1 MISTDVENKN
11 GYQRDG
17 RVDMSRYVQE
27 VAEMDR
33 RRARTLRLLSVAGM
47 TALVFAALWSAG
59 LPALLWTALQS
70 NREEQIAQPAAPAP
84 TVSPQPAAVAL
95 SSDPTAAG
103 GASSLAPQP
112 QPLLLVATS
121 PGKNKRE
128 GTAGIGVN
136 AKSPQTYVAGAVL
149 VNGARLTEIH
159 ADHVVLERDGERLQ
173 LFLSGSKRNVG
184 AAQLGMAGGIQQAPR
199 REEIVLAE
207 DHLTDVLRSMPHY
220 DGEQL
225 TGLQVFPG
233 QFASAFAQ
241 LGLRAGDIVTAI
253 NGSPVAE
260 QAAATD
266 MLRTLTEGAAVTV
279 SVRRGPESKVL
290 SLDGSI
296 VVKAVA
302 KPDPATLTAGAAT
315 L

>member
-1 MISTDVENKN
+1 MISTEVENKN
-11 GYQRDG
+11 ADQRDG
-17 RVDMSRYVQE
+17 HVDMSRYVQE

-33 RRARTLRLLSVAGM
+33 RRIRTLRVLSVAGM
-47 TALVFAALWSAG
+47 TALVLAALWSAG
-59 LPALLWTALQS
+59 LPALLWSALQS
-70 NREEQIAQPAAPAP
+70 AQRQETQAEQTVSSTP
-84 TVSPQPAAVAL
+84 TVSAPPATVL
-95 SSDPTAAG
+95 PSDPTAAG
-103 GASSLAPQP
+103 GASSLARQP

-121 PGKNKRE
+121 PGKNKHE
-128 GTAGIGVN
+128 GTASIGTNVK
-136 AKSPQTYVAGAVL
+136 APQTYVAGAVL

-159 ADHVVLERDGERLQ
+159 ADHVVLERGGERLQ
-173 LFLSGSKRNVG
+173 VFLSGRSIG
-184 AAQLGMAGGIQQAPR
+184 AAQLGMAGGLQQAPR
-199 REEIVLAE
+199 REAIVLAE
-207 DHLTDVLRSMPHY
+207 DHLTDVIRSMPHY

-233 QFASAFAQ
+233 QHASAFAQ

-253 NGSPVAE
+253 DGSPIAE

-279 SVRRGPESKVL
+279 SVRRGSEHKLL
-290 SLDGSI
+290 SLDGSV